1 MRSVTEQAGA
11 DLAPLS
17 LIPMQAGCSLRGFAS
32 IIPGVV
38 RQGREAMIN
47 PFVRS
52 VAPRLLAC
60 HRRHAPAGRDRLPD
74 LPVKQARQRRAAYVD
89 CEADLEVLDGDALLH
104 TNFNP
109 LNILVGP
116 DRVG

>member
-1 MRSVTEQAGA
+1 
-11 DLAPLS
+11 
-17 LIPMQAGCSLRGFAS
+17 
-32 IIPGVV
+32 
-38 RQGREAMIN
+38 
-47 PFVRS
+47 
-52 VAPRLLAC
+52 
-60 HRRHAPAGRDRLPD
+60 
-74 LPVKQARQRRAAYVD
+74 VKQARQRRAAYVD